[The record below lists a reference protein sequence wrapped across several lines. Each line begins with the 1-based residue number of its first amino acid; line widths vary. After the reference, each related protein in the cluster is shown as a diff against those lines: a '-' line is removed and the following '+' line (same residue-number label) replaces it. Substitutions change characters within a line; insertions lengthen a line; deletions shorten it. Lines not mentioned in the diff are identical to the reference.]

1 MNNEILELA
10 KKTKE
15 SIKSLKYNHYFEDV
29 PINQEQLLLIC
40 EYIEQNNN
48 LHPVAFITQEAA
60 NRMNDGIVSNVY
72 VSKDK
77 SPAFNTP
84 IFIQK

>member
-1 MNNEILELA
+1 MNKEILEIA
-10 KKTKE
+10 KH
-15 SIKSLKYNHYFEDV
+15 LKNKINSGEGVDEYNWQDIIDV
-29 PINQEQLLLIC
+29 CNE
-40 EYIEQNNN
+40 IERINN

-60 NRMNDGIVSNVY
+60 NRMSDGIVSNVY
-72 VSKDK
+72 VTKDK

>member
-1 MNNEILELA
+1 MIIALCDELER
-10 KKTKE
+10 
-15 SIKSLKYNHYFEDV
+15 I
-29 PINQEQLLLIC
+29 
-40 EYIEQNNN
+40 NN

-72 VSKDK
+72 VTKDK

>member
-1 MNNEILELA
+1 MNKEILEIAIDLKNKA
-10 KKTKE
+10 KVL
-15 SIKSLKYNHYFEDV
+15 SIGHERSY
-29 PINQEQLLLIC
+29 INLDTLIKLC
-40 EYIEQNNN
+40 EYIEHNNN

-60 NRMNDGIVSNVY
+60 NRMNNGIVSNVY

-84 IFIQK
+84 IFILK

>member
-1 MNNEILELA
+1 MQI
-10 KKTKE
+10 
-15 SIKSLKYNHYFEDV
+15 IKSQKKKVIIALCDELER
-29 PINQEQLLLIC
+29 I
-40 EYIEQNNN
+40 NN

-72 VSKDK
+72 VTKDK

>member
-1 MNNEILELA
+1 MNDEILELSKKLKQRA
-10 KKTKE
+10 KDN
-15 SIKSLKYNHYFEDV
+15 IGVADV
-29 PINQEQLLLIC
+29 EVAPDIVIQIC
-40 EYIEQNNN
+40 EYIERNNN

-84 IFIQK
+84 IFIQY

>member
-1 MNNEILELA
+1 MNKNEIRVLTSYVKGMIADNKELE
-10 KKTKE
+10 KKVIIALCDE
-15 SIKSLKYNHYFEDV
+15 LERI
-29 PINQEQLLLIC
+29 
-40 EYIEQNNN
+40 NN
-48 LHPVAFITQEAA
+48 LQPVAFITQEAA

-72 VSKDK
+72 VTKDK

>member
-1 MNNEILELA
+1 MNNEILEIA
-10 KKTKE
+10 KY
-15 SIKSLKYNHYFEDV
+15 LKNKINAGEGIDEYNWQDIIDV
-29 PINQEQLLLIC
+29 CNE
-40 EYIEQNNN
+40 IERINN

-60 NRMNDGIVSNVY
+60 KRMNDGIVSNVY

-84 IFIQK
+84 IFILK